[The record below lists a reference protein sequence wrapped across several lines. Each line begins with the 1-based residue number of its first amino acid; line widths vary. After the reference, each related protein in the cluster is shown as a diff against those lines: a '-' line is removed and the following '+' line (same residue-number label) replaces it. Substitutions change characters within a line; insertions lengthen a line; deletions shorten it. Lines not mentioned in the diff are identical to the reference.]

1 MTATTT
7 ERNTKKLGSSSEPEV
22 LSLPV
27 AAATSILKGT
37 IVCDNGSGYATP
49 GVTSTTLIVVGIA
62 DESVDNSGGA
72 AGALSVP
79 VRRGCFRLEN
89 SSAGDAIAIAE
100 RFDEC
105 WLVDNQTVAKTNG
118 GATRVRAGII
128 FDVDA
133 YGVWVLCGAA
143 LFYDLAT
150 LSAAVSSHTTHIVNA
165 GASTSV
171 SLYDLREVDANGD
184 VGNLAAVGGLLAS
197 DSTPILRGDA
207 AESQEVSWATGNTDL
222 VAFTMAL
229 PSDFDGTGDAELEL
243 VVSSGTTDA
252 ATFTVESGWDGGAL
266 VSDTADDAATKSA
279 TAHTISATIA
289 NADIATG
296 AERLTVILTPA
307 AHATDTVQVHSIRLK
322 YTRKYLT

>member
-27 AAATSILKGT
+27 AAATPILKGT

-62 DESVDNSGGA
+62 DESVDNSAGA
-72 AGALSVP
+72 AGALNVP
-79 VRRGCFRLEN
+79 VRRGCFRFEN

-105 WLVDNQTVAKTNG
+105 WLVDNQTVAKTSG
-118 GATRVRAGII
+118 SSTRVRAGII
-128 FDVDA
+128 FDVDS
-133 YGVWVLCGAA
+133 YGVWVLVGAA

-150 LSAAVSSHTTHIVNA
+150 LESVVSAHTTHLINA
-165 GASTSV
+165 AASV
-171 SLYDLREVDANGD
+171 GISLYDLREVDANGD
-184 VGNLAAVGGLLAS
+184 VANIAANGGLLAS
-197 DSTPILRGDA
+197 DTTPILRGDA
-207 AESQEVSWATGNTDL
+207 AESQEVSWAADDVDL
-222 VAFTMAL
+222 VAFQMAL
-229 PSDFDGTGDAELEL
+229 PSDFNDAGDATLEL

-252 ATFTVESGWDGGAL
+252 ASFGVETGWDGGAL
-266 VSDTADDAATKSA
+266 VSDTADDAATKSE
-279 TAHTISATIA
+279 TPHTITATIA
-289 NADIATG
+289 LADIATG
-296 AERLTVILTPA
+296 AERVTVILTPP
-307 AHATDTVQVHSIRLK
+307 AHSTDAIQLHSARLK